1 MRVVSPDVAQ
11 NSSHIGF
18 IEGMNEG
25 RHGYTGMLWRGVK
38 RGPVRR
44 EKGTGGKRR
53 EGKGWRRE
61 GGKREKEIREAVR
74 KGIGGDNRRG

>member
-1 MRVVSPDVAQ
+1 M
-11 NSSHIGF
+11 
-18 IEGMNEG
+18 E
-25 RHGYTGMLWRGVK
+25 RGEK
-38 RGPVRR
+38 GPVRR

-61 GGKREKEIREAVR
+61 GGKREKETRETVR